1 MEEEKVKQLE
11 ARKAMIAKR
20 FGGNASG
27 ARTGGAGSVRNK
39 ARGGMKGGG
48 GEDKK
53 LSGVLKKMQMQPL
66 KGVEE
71 VNIFKNDGNV
81 IHITQPKIEAS
92 IPCNTYVVSGNAETK
107 NLTDLLPGIMTQLG
121 PESVDRLRQ
130 YAAAM
135 AGTNPA
141 AGGSIPEGE
150 DEDDDVPE
158 LVENFEE
165 AAATD

>member
-1 MEEEKVKQLE
+1 MSVSIEE

-20 FGGNASG
+20 FAGNANG

-39 ARGGMKGGG
+39 SKGGMKGGG
-48 GEDKK
+48 GDDKK

-135 AGTNPA
+135 GAANPTDGA
-141 AGGSIPEGE
+141 APEGE
-150 DEDDDVPE
+150 DDDDDVPE

>member
-1 MEEEKVKQLE
+1 MEE

-20 FGGNASG
+20 FAGNAAG
-27 ARTGGAGSVRNK
+27 ARTGGAGSQRNK
-39 ARGGMKGGG
+39 SKGGLKGAG
-48 GEDKK
+48 GDDKK

-71 VNIFKNDGNV
+71 VNIFKADGSV

-107 NLTDLLPGIMTQLG
+107 QLTDLLPGIMTQLG
-121 PESVDRLRQ
+121 PESIDRLRQ

-135 AGTNPA
+135 GA
-141 AGGSIPEGE
+141 ANGGAIPEGAE
-150 DEDDDVPE
+150 DDDDDVPE